1 MKKILNPYSTL
12 EGYCCFGCSPKND
25 LGLQMTFFEEGDEV
39 VCHWTPKHEHQ
50 GFPNILHG
58 GIQATLL
65 DEIASWAIMIKL
77 KTAGVT
83 SRIDTRYLKPVRM
96 TEVPLTISARIDSQ
110 RLNQVSVDAK
120 ILNASGEL
128 CTTARVTYAV
138 FPEEVARHRL
148 FYPDYKR
155 FFEEED
161 DA

>member
-12 EGYCCFGCSPKND
+12 EGYCCFGCSPKNN
-25 LGLQMTFFEEGDEV
+25 LGLQMTFYEEGEEI
-39 VCHWTPKHEHQ
+39 VCRWTPKPSHQ

-83 SRIDTRYLKPVRM
+83 SRIDTRYHKPVKM
-96 TEVPLTISARIDSQ
+96 SEVPLTISARIDSQ
-110 RLNQVSVDAK
+110 RLNQVSVEAK
-120 ILNASGEL
+120 IMSSSGEL

-138 FPEEVARHRL
+138 FSEEAARQKL

-155 FFEEED
+155 FFEEEGEE
-161 DA
+161 